1 MRLHASVDS
10 PDMSGQPPRVR
21 IGLLPRVHD
30 LHHDAQ
36 ALAALAEGLEAR
48 GFDSLWLAERVT
60 EPLVDPVVG
69 LAFAA
74 ARTTKLK
81 LGPAVLVLPGRP
93 PALVAKQLAS
103 LDRLSGGRLLPAFGL
118 GIPDPRERQAFDVP
132 FDERGDWCDE
142 AIPLIR
148 RFWSGEAVTHDGPRF
163 SYRDLRVSPRPAQE
177 VPDVWLGGRGPREL
191 RRTGRLGDGWLGAF
205 ETPESAAAARRLVD
219 ESAREAGRF
228 IDPGH
233 FGVIVLYGRSSVPE
247 RLRRL
252 LEGRLGAE
260 RLAEVVPIGLA
271 ALRERLD
278 ALVEAGVSKFVVGPA
293 EAPTSWDDELDG
305 LAETLLDLQ
314 DTRLPATRH

>member
-1 MRLHASVDS
+1 M
-10 PDMSGQPPRVR
+10 PGQPPRVR
-21 IGLLPRVHD
+21 IGFVPGVTD
-30 LHHDAQ
+30 VHHDPQ
-36 ALAALAEGLEAR
+36 GLAALAEGLEAR

-103 LDRLSGGRLLPAFGL
+103 LDRLSSGRLLPAFGL

-132 FDERGDWCDE
+132 ASERGEWCDE

-148 RFWSGEAVTHDGPRF
+148 RFWSGEPVTHQGLRF
-163 SYRDLRVSPRPAQE
+163 SYDELRVTPRPAQE

-205 ETPESAAAARRLVD
+205 ETPESAAAARRLVE
-219 ESAREAGRF
+219 ESAAEAGRS

-233 FGVIVLYGRSSVPE
+233 FGVIVLYGRSSLPE

-252 LEGRLGAE
+252 LERRLGPD
-260 RLAEVVPIGLA
+260 RLAQVVPVGLT
-271 ALRERLD
+271 ALRERLEG
-278 ALVEAGVSKFVVGPA
+278 LVEAGISKFVVGPGESPESWPGELDALA
-293 EAPTSWDDELDG
+293 EAVLG
-305 LAETLLDLQ
+305 LQ
-314 DTRLPATRH
+314 DTRLPAA